1 MPVSLESL
9 FSDLLVLQ
17 QASASG
23 LPPVHLWNPP
33 LSGDIDIV
41 IDREGRWIH
50 EGVEIKRAPLVKL
63 FASILRMEQ
72 SEYFLVTPEEKW
84 RITVEVA
91 PLYVISASHDIR
103 EGQQAVVLT
112 TSTGDVVVVDE
123 AHPLW
128 VEQAEN
134 SDQPLP
140 LVLVRDNLTALIGR
154 NVFYDLVDRA
164 LHASGDEAAT
174 DALYLSSMGDQ
185 FLLGYAGA

>member
-1 MPVSLESL
+1 M
-9 FSDLLVLQ
+9 
-17 QASASG
+17 
-23 LPPVHLWNPP
+23 
-33 LSGDIDIV
+33 
-41 IDREGRWIH
+41 
-50 EGVEIKRAPLVKL
+50 
-63 FASILRMEQ
+63 
-72 SEYFLVTPEEKW
+72 
-84 RITVEVA
+84 
-91 PLYVISASHDIR
+91 
-103 EGQQAVVLT
+103 VLT
-112 TSTGDVVVVDE
+112 TSTGDVVVVDK

>member
-1 MPVSLESL
+1 
-9 FSDLLVLQ
+9 
-17 QASASG
+17 
-23 LPPVHLWNPP
+23 
-33 LSGDIDIV
+33 
-41 IDREGRWIH
+41 
-50 EGVEIKRAPLVKL
+50 
-63 FASILRMEQ
+63 MEQ

-112 TSTGDVVVVDE
+112 TSTGDVVVVDK

-154 NVFYDLVDRA
+154 NFFYDLVDRA
-164 LHASGDEAAT
+164 LHASG
-174 DALYLSSMGDQ
+174 Y
-185 FLLGYAGA
+185 